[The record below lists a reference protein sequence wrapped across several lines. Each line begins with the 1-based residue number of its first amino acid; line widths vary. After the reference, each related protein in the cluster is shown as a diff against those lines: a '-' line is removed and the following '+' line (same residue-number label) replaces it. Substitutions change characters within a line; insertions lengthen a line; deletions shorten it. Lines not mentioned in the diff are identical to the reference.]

1 MCVGNRW
8 RVKEILLKVQVLL
21 TGWYK
26 TSYVRTHIDFEN
38 TRIKIEAANNY
49 ILRTDPEANKG
60 KSMC

>member
-1 MCVGNRW
+1 M
-8 RVKEILLKVQVLL
+8 L
-21 TGWYK
+21 
-26 TSYVRTHIDFEN
+26 VRTHIDFEN